1 MVGGAGRRLSQQ
13 SSSSFPSGTPVLA
26 RVRPARTAALSTYSV
41 ATATSAVSP
50 SSGKERLGA
59 GTEATGSKAGGRPL
73 SSWVELVPGL
83 ELVLEL
89 ELVPQPL
96 ETRLTT
102 VSQRITQMLV

>member
-1 MVGGAGRRLSQQ
+1 M
-13 SSSSFPSGTPVLA
+13 
-26 RVRPARTAALSTYSV
+26 

-50 SSGKERLGA
+50 SSGKARLGA
-59 GTEATGSKAGGRPL
+59 GTEATGSTVGGVPL
-73 SSWVELVPGL
+73 SRWAELVPVL
-83 ELVLEL
+83 ELLL

>member
-26 RVRPARTAALSTYSV
+26 RVWPARTTTLSTYSV

-73 SSWVELVPGL
+73 SRWVELVPEL
-83 ELVLEL
+83 ELLLEL
-89 ELVPQPL
+89 EPQPL
-96 ETRLTT
+96 GIRLTT

>member
-13 SSSSFPSGTPVLA
+13 SSSSFPSGNPVLA

-50 SSGKERLGA
+50 SSGEARLGA
-59 GTEATGSKAGGRPL
+59 GTEATGSTVGGRPL
-73 SSWVELVPGL
+73 SRWVELVPEL
-83 ELVLEL
+83 ELLLEL
-89 ELVPQPL
+89 EPQPL

-102 VSQRITQMLV
+102 VSQRITQMLT

>member
-13 SSSSFPSGTPVLA
+13 SSSSFPSGNPVLA

-41 ATATSAVSP
+41 ATP
-50 SSGKERLGA
+50 FSSKARLGA
-59 GTEATGSKAGGRPL
+59 GAEATGSKAGGVPL
-73 SSWVELVPGL
+73 SRWVELVPGL
-83 ELVLEL
+83 ELEPEL

>member
-13 SSSSFPSGTPVLA
+13 SSSSFPSGNPVLA

-50 SSGKERLGA
+50 SSGEARLGA
-59 GTEATGSKAGGRPL
+59 GTEATGSTVGGRPL
-73 SSWVELVPGL
+73 SRWAELVPVL
-83 ELVLEL
+83 ESVLEL